1 MNATPKEPS
10 NEPKAADPP
19 ILNTD
24 PVDHPAKSTR
34 KTTQQ
39 INERLGT
46 FVITANAAVAK
57 KLKEN

>member
-1 MNATPKEPS
+1 MLLLKNQAMNQKQQIRLFEQIIQ
-10 NEPKAADPP
+10 PKAPERP
-19 ILNTD
+19 
-24 PVDHPAKSTR
+24 
-34 KTTQQ
+34 QQ